1 MNGGDPEKGSRV
13 FLRRNQTATRGCL
26 KKTCAPTFGLLFG
39 FLLAS
44 PQKRVQPMA
53 LWPGLLCEFE
63 SGPQT
68 VTVPFFPLNALFT
81 GSLILGSTQTLRS
94 KSKETKTITTS
105 IAPVQ
110 SVEEIRP
117 NCMHPVSK
125 VSGQAHSLSSWTLYT
140 LWEHIFRGKL
150 RICRSGSEQVT
161 SVEHIWIPP

>member
-1 MNGGDPEKGSRV
+1 MAR
-13 FLRRNQTATRGCL
+13 
-26 KKTCAPTFGLLFG
+26 
-39 FLLAS
+39 LA
-44 PQKRVQPMA
+44 
-53 LWPGLLCEFE
+53 CEFE

-117 NCMHPVSK
+117 KLYAPSIKGVL
-125 VSGQAHSLSSWTLYT
+125 SGSLSEFLDFVYFVGTHFSWQIKNLP
-140 LWEHIFRGKL
+140 L
-150 RICRSGSEQVT
+150 RK
-161 SVEHIWIPP
+161 